1 MSRHPSSRT
10 LMLVLGLTM
19 SAFGLVAAEGAETGK
34 TIKKCQDATGRWH
47 YGDTASAA
55 CATSKITVM
64 SDEGVTKRVIAAP
77 PTEQELREREANQEA
92 QEAAKKKADDQAK
105 KDALLLSSYG
115 VEDDITYI
123 RDRKIAQIEATIK
136 ASEQT
141 LAPLRAALTRMEAQV
156 ADDGKSG
163 KPDETAVKNIE
174 MTKAQIARHEAAIA
188 DKRKEQA
195 AIRMEYDQDLA
206 RYREL
211 KKQPQNKAP
220 VATTVKK

>member
-1 MSRHPSSRT
+1 MLQNPLFRT
-10 LMLVLGLTM
+10 LALALGLAL
-19 SAFGLVAAEGAETGK
+19 SAFGPQTAQANQ

-47 YGDTASAA
+47 YGDTAAA
-55 CATSKITVM
+55 DCARSKVTVM
-64 SDEGVTKRVIAAP
+64 TDEGVTKKVIAAP
-77 PTEQELREREANQEA
+77 PTEQELKEREANKEA
-92 QEAAKKKADDQAK
+92 LEAAQKKADDQAK

-115 VEDDITYI
+115 VEEDITYI
-123 RDRKIAQIEATIK
+123 RDRKIAQIEASIK

-141 LAPLRAALTRMEAQV
+141 LTPLRAALTRMQAQV
-156 ADDGKSG
+156 ADESKSG
-163 KPDETAVKNIE
+163 KPDETAVKNVE

-195 AIRMEYDQDLA
+195 AIRVEYDQDLA

-220 VATTVKK
+220 AAATVKK